1 MNRRYLQA
9 ISHLFGRTA
18 DGRSSEI
25 IRHLNP
31 LARTGP
37 RIFVQVLLGMVILF
51 SIAGFLTRSY
61 RAERRN
67 RALYHFQVGR
77 TLAEQ
82 GQEPEAIE
90 HYRAALSLARGNSEY
105 QLALA
110 LALLGQGRLGEA
122 EKYLNELLHNDPT
135 NGIANSTMARI
146 ASQREDFNNAEM
158 YYHRAIY
165 GFWPTPSEHDRLQV
179 RLELVDL
186 LARAGA
192 KQRLL
197 AELILLQNELPEDTG
212 IKKRVA
218 RLFLSAD
225 GPSRAAGIF
234 RELLRENR
242 QDAEAYV
249 GLGEAE
255 FVQRNYS
262 SAQTALRNA
271 TRLNPN
277 DPVASR
283 MFGLANEILALDP
296 TVRGLSVRERHRRS
310 RELVRLALGKIEP
323 CISVGQHLPS
333 PTVQQAVET
342 ARDLL
347 SRNTRPRRIE
357 EATEANLSLAE
368 QLWQARQDLCPSN
381 ADQDVAALVL
391 AKLAQ

>member
-9 ISHLFGRTA
+9 ILHLFGRTA
-18 DGRSSEI
+18 NGHSSQI

-31 LARTGP
+31 LARPGQ

-61 RAERRN
+61 RAEKRN

-90 HYRAALSLARGNSEY
+90 HYRAAPSPARGNSED

-110 LALLGQGRLGEA
+110 LALLGEGRLGEA

-146 ASQREDFNNAEM
+146 ASQREDFRNAEM

-165 GFWPTPSEHDRLQV
+165 GFWPTPSEHDRLQA

-225 GPSRAAGIF
+225 GPS
-234 RELLRENR
+234 
-242 QDAEAYV
+242 
-249 GLGEAE
+249 
-255 FVQRNYS
+255 
-262 SAQTALRNA
+262 
-271 TRLNPN
+271 P
-277 DPVASR
+277 P
-283 MFGLANEILALDP
+283 
-296 TVRGLSVRERHRRS
+296 
-310 RELVRLALGKIEP
+310 P
-323 CISVGQHLPS
+323 CI
-333 PTVQQAVET
+333 
-342 ARDLL
+342 
-347 SRNTRPRRIE
+347 
-357 EATEANLSLAE
+357 
-368 QLWQARQDLCPSN
+368 
-381 ADQDVAALVL
+381 LVL
-391 AKLAQ
+391 